1 MKVTGKHLYF
11 VLILLCFSPFCA
23 YAQNECEV
31 PLPPELTSVTVIP
44 ETTTTLLNWTLSQ
57 SSGIAAYI
65 VYIYETRLGNPG
77 FFAIDT
83 IWDPSA
89 TTYSDTRIQFKSFQ
103 YRIAAFRAP
112 KCASELSNIL
122 STIFTETGIDTCKKK
137 INITWNKYTPPS
149 PQIVTKYTILMSIN
163 GGTFTETG
171 SVTPDADSFVLNEF
185 TINTDYCFKVLANLN
200 GGSFSSSYKACL
212 KTKMQN
218 PPDWINADYS
228 TVKEKD
234 AISLSFTID
243 PLSESDTFALE
254 RKTGYSG
261 SFQQIAQISGTNL
274 KSVTYTDK
282 TAKTDVLNFYRLSAV
297 ICKNHKVTSNLA
309 SNIVLDS
316 QNTGI
321 EIILRWN
328 KYHDWIGSVSSYRLF
343 TDLGKGFIETATIIP
358 PDTTFIVNI
367 PDIMF
372 SLVKGQVCFYISATE
387 TGNIHGITGESD
399 SETSCIS
406 VEENVTVPNIFSPD
420 GDGLNDLFIP
430 VITFAPSSYHL
441 LITDR
446 QRKTIFE
453 SRDYNESWNG
463 SAGRQSVSR
472 GVYLWFLKLTT
483 PSGRNITRTGT
494 VTVIKT
500 K

>member
-1 MKVTGKHLYF
+1 VVNITHLYIT
-11 VLILLCFSPFCA
+11 LIFFGFLTPCI

-31 PLPPELTSVTVIP
+31 PLPPELTSVTILP
-44 ETTTTLLNWTLSQ
+44 ETTTTLLTWTPSP

-65 VYIYETRLGNPG
+65 VYIFETRLGNPG

-122 STIFTETGIDTCKKK
+122 STIFIESRIDTCNKK
-137 INITWNKYTPPS
+137 INIKWNRYTPPS
-149 PQIVTKYTILMSIN
+149 PQIVTKYTILMSLN
-163 GGTFTETG
+163 GSSYTETG
-171 SVTPDADSFVLNEF
+171 SAAPDADSFVLTAF
-185 TINTDYCFKVLANLN
+185 TINSDYCLKVVANLN
-200 GGSFSSSYKACL
+200 TGSSSSSYKSCL

-218 PPDWINADYS
+218 PPGWINADYA
-228 TVKEKD
+228 TVKSKD

-243 PLSESDTFALE
+243 PLSETDTFALE

-261 SFQQIAQISGTNL
+261 SFQPIAQMSGTNL
-274 KSVTYTDK
+274 KSVTYNDNT
-282 TAKTDVLNFYRLSAV
+282 TKTDVLNFYRLSAV
-297 ICKNHKVTSNLA
+297 ICKNHQVTSNIA

-316 QNTGI
+316 QVSGN
-321 EIILRWN
+321 EIILKWN
-328 KYHDWIGSVSSYRLF
+328 KYREWIGSVSSYRLF
-343 TDLGKGFIETATIIP
+343 TDSGKGFIETAALNP
-358 PDTTFIVNI
+358 PDTTFIINI

-372 SLVKGQVCFYISATE
+372 SLVNGQVCFYISANE
-387 TGNIHGITGESD
+387 TGNIHGISGESISD
-399 SETSCIS
+399 TSCIS
-406 VEENVTVPNIFSPD
+406 VEETVTVPNIFSPD
-420 GDGLNDLFIP
+420 GDGLNDLFRPI
-430 VITFAPSSYHL
+430 ITFAPSGYQL

-453 SRDYNESWNG
+453 TRDYNESWDG
-463 SAGRQSVSR
+463 SSGGGSVSR

-483 PSGRNITRTGT
+483 PSGRNISRTGT
-494 VTVIKT
+494 VTVIKNR
-500 K
+500 

>member
-1 MKVTGKHLYF
+1 MNRKLLYI
-11 VLILLCFSPFCA
+11 VLILLCFPLYCA
-23 YAQNECEV
+23 TAQNECEV
-31 PLPPELTSVTVIP
+31 PLPPELTSVTIIP
-44 ETTTTLLNWTLSQ
+44 ETSTTLLNWTLSP

-65 VYIYETRLGNPG
+65 VYIYETRLGNTG

-122 STIFTETGIDTCKKK
+122 NTIFTVTNIDTCKKK
-137 INITWNKYTPPS
+137 IKIAWNKYTPPS
-149 PQIVTKYTILMSIN
+149 PQNVTKYTILMSLN
-163 GGTFTETG
+163 GSSFSETG
-171 SVTPDADSFVLNEF
+171 SVSPETDSFVLNEF
-185 TINTDYCFKVLANLN
+185 TLNADYCFKVTANLN
-200 GGSFSSSYKACL
+200 GGPVSSSYKACL

-218 PPDWINADYS
+218 PPGWINADYA

-243 PLSESDTFALE
+243 PFSEIDTFALE

-261 SFQQIAQISGTNL
+261 SFQQIARISGTNL
-274 KSVTYTDK
+274 KSVTYTDNA
-282 TAKTDVLNFYRLSAV
+282 TKTDVLNFYRLSAV
-297 ICKNHKVTSNLA
+297 ICKNNKVTSNIA

-316 QNTGI
+316 QVTGN
-321 EIILRWN
+321 EIILQWN

-343 TDLGKGFIETATIIP
+343 TDPGIGFTETAAINP
-358 PDTTFIVNI
+358 SDTTFIVNI

-372 SLVKGQVCFYISATE
+372 SLSSGKVCFYISAAE
-387 TGNIHGITGESD
+387 TGNPYGITGESVSD
-399 SETSCIS
+399 TTCIS
-406 VEENVTVPNIFSPD
+406 VEETVTVPNIFSPD
-420 GDGLNDLFIP
+420 GDGLNDNFKP
-430 VITFAPSSYHL
+430 VITFAPSNYQF

-446 QRKTIFE
+446 QRKTLFE
-453 SRDYNESWNG
+453 TRDYNESWDG
-463 SAGRQSVSR
+463 SAGGRSVSE

-483 PSGRNITRTGT
+483 PSGRNIARTGT

-500 K
+500 R

>member
-1 MKVTGKHLYF
+1 VNIKHLYIT
-11 VLILLCFSPFCA
+11 LIFFGFLTPCI
-23 YAQNECEV
+23 YAQNDCEV
-31 PLPPELTSVTVIP
+31 PLPPELTSITILS
-44 ETTTTLLNWTLSQ
+44 ETTTAFLTWNPSP

-122 STIFTETGIDTCKKK
+122 STIFTETRIDSCMKN
-137 INITWNKYTPPS
+137 IIITWNRYTPPS
-149 PQIVTKYTILMSIN
+149 PQIVTKYTILMSLN
-163 GGTFTETG
+163 GSSFSETG
-171 SVTPDADSFVLNEF
+171 SVSPDNDSFLLNEF
-185 TINTDYCFKVLANLN
+185 TINADYCFKVIANIN
-200 GGSFSSSYKACL
+200 GGSVSSSYKTCL
-212 KTKMQN
+212 RTKMQN
-218 PPDWINADYS
+218 PPDWINADYA

-243 PLSESDTFALE
+243 PSSETDTFALE
-254 RKTGYSG
+254 RKTGYPG
-261 SFQQIAQISGTNL
+261 SFQLIARISGNNL
-274 KSVTYTDK
+274 KSVTYTDN

-297 ICKNHKVTSNLA
+297 ICKNLKVTSNVA

-316 QNTGI
+316 QVTGND
-321 EIILRWN
+321 IILKWN

-343 TDLGKGFIETATIIP
+343 TDLGKGFIETAGINPT
-358 PDTTFIVNI
+358 DTTFIIAI
-367 PDIMF
+367 PEIMF
-372 SLVKGQVCFYISATE
+372 SLVKGQVCFYISAAE
-387 TGNIHGITGESD
+387 TGNIHGITGESASD
-399 SETSCIS
+399 TSCIS
-406 VEENVTVPNIFSPD
+406 VEETVSVPNIFSPD
-420 GDGLNDLFIP
+420 GDGLNDLFSP
-430 VITFAPSSYHL
+430 VITFAPSGYQL

-453 SRDYNESWNG
+453 TRDYNESWDG
-463 SAGRQSVSR
+463 SAGGSPVSQ

-483 PSGRNITRTGT
+483 PSGRNINRTGT

-500 K
+500 R